1 MRAAALLDQLVSERI
16 DIGTARNLGRYPA
29 DRGCS
34 MLVGVRFAIDLPPA
48 PSGID
53 LITGEECQ
61 DEAPRCLIDKVEPHV

>member
-1 MRAAALLDQLVSERI
+1 
-16 DIGTARNLGRYPA
+16 
-29 DRGCS
+29 